1 MTAGS
6 QTLPICLQGV
16 TFRANGQQL
25 LGPIDLTL
33 ESGARTVVTGP
44 NGAGKSLLLRLIHG
58 LLEPTTGR
66 VRCGL
71 SDQFSRAGQ
80 AMVFQRPVMLRRSV
94 WGNVAYPLKLAGVPS
109 RQVQTQ
115 VMGALNLFG
124 LQTLAKRSARVL
136 SGGEQQRVALAR
148 AWVLAPEV
156 LLLDEPTSAL
166 DPHATAAVEAAINQF
181 HANGTK
187 IVMVTHSNSQAG
199 RMGDECIRMEWG
211 KIVCC

>member
-1 MTAGS
+1 MTKGS
-6 QTLPICLQGV
+6 QTLPIRLEGV

-44 NGAGKSLLLRLIHG
+44 NGAGKSLLLRLVHG
-58 LLEPTTGR
+58 LLEPTTGQ
-66 VRCGL
+66 VRCGV
-71 SDQFSRAGQ
+71 SGQFTRAGQ

-115 VMGALNLFG
+115 VMDALELFG
-124 LQTLAKRSARVL
+124 LQALAKRSARVL
-136 SGGEQQRVALAR
+136 SGGEQQRLALAR
-148 AWVLAPEV
+148 AWVLTPEL

-166 DPHATAAVEAAINQF
+166 DPHATAAVEAAINRF

-187 IVMVTHSNSQAG
+187 IVMVTHSTSQAR
-199 RMGDECIRMEWG
+199 RMGDECIQMEWG
-211 KIVCC
+211 KIV